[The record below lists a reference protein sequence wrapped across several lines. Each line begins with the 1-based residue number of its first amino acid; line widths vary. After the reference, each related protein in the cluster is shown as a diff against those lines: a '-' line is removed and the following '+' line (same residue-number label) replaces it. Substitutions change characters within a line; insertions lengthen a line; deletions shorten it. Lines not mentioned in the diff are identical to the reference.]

1 MGFRIGDFK
10 LQIDPALLKRPGGA
24 MRKDGRAADQLR
36 PVTITPRFIKHA
48 EGSAL
53 IQVGDT
59 KVVCTVSV
67 EERVPPFLK
76 GQGEGWI
83 TAEYGMLPR
92 ATSTRSQREASKGK
106 PSGRTHEIQRLIGR
120 SLRAVVDMKA
130 LGERTLWVDCDVIQA
145 DGGTRTASITGAFV
159 ALVEALR
166 FLRQKGSLAES
177 PLLDFVAATS
187 VGKAGSEV
195 LLDLNYEED
204 SKADVD
210 MNIVK
215 TGRGLFVEVQGTA
228 EHKPFSDD
236 DLKALMGSAD
246 KGIQELIALQRSV
259 LGEVAMKP
267 EKPEKKPAE
276 RR

>member
-1 MGFRIGDFK
+1 MTFRIGDFK
-10 LQIDPALLKRPGGA
+10 LQIDPSVLRREGRT
-24 MRKDGRAADQLR
+24 MRNDGRAPDELR

-48 EGSAL
+48 EGSVL
-53 IQVGDT
+53 IEVGDT
-59 KVVCTVSV
+59 RVVCTVSV
-67 EERVPPFLK
+67 EDRVPPFLK
-76 GQGEGWI
+76 GGGEGWI
-83 TAEYGMLPR
+83 TSEYGMLPR
-92 ATSTRSQREASKGK
+92 STTTRSQREASRGK

-159 ALVEALR
+159 ALVDALR
-166 FLRQKGSLAES
+166 HMKKLGHFAEL

-187 VGKAGSEV
+187 VGKVGSEV

-210 MNIVK
+210 MNVVK

-228 EHKPFSDD
+228 EHSPFSEEEMRS
-236 DLKALMGSAD
+236 LMGAAD
-246 KGIQELIALQRSV
+246 KGIQQLIAAQKAVVGDLV
-259 LGEVAMKP
+259 L
-267 EKPEKKPAE
+267 KK
-276 RR
+276 

>member
-1 MGFRIGDFK
+1 MAPKTRGGGFSIGDFK
-10 LQIDPALLKRPGGA
+10 LQIDPALLKKREGG
-24 MRKDGRAADQLR
+24 MRSDGRAADQIRKL
-36 PVTITPRFIKHA
+36 TITRGYTMHA

-53 IQVGDT
+53 IEVGDT
-59 KVVCTVSV
+59 KVICTVSV
-67 EERVPPFLK
+67 EDRVPPFLK

-92 ATSTRSQREASKGK
+92 STSTRSQREVTKGR

-120 SLRAVVDMKA
+120 SLRAVVDMRA

-159 ALVEALR
+159 AMVDALR
-166 FLRQKGSLAES
+166 HMRKQGNFAEL

-187 VGKAGSEV
+187 VGKLGSEIV
-195 LLDLNYEED
+195 LDLNYEED

-215 TGRGLFVEVQGTA
+215 TGAGRFVEIQGTA
-228 EHKPFSDD
+228 EDGSFSEDEM
-236 DLKALMGSAD
+236 KALMAAAH
-246 KGIQELIALQRSV
+246 KGTQELIAMQRAV
-259 LGEVAMKP
+259 LGDVTLKKPKP
-267 EKPEKKPAE
+267 E
-276 RR
+276 